1 MSLFEGVI
9 KKSGLDI
16 NRPFRKR
23 FCIICWEKNE
33 MQNKVSLRKSI
44 FPSTRLV
51 QAKKSPSYNSQS
63 SNNCKHL
70 VLIYYKQK
78 EKKAGDYKGKFVLD
92 NSDFREVSE
101 GIRDYRNVICI
112 RLSHLH
118 NEKNGGRDLYLCL
131 KTEEQKNCLLKV
143 LHDNIEIILSEE
155 EYIEDTTEY
164 PTKFIPFDNDNPL
177 LKKLESMRKKLRNQ
191 HENETFYIDA
201 STNEFYFSAQE
212 ITNIFKCYKFIAAK
226 L

>member
-33 MQNKVSLRKSI
+33 MQNNVSLRKSI
-44 FPSTRLV
+44 FPRLV

-164 PTKFIPFDNDNPL
+164 LTKFIPFDNDNP
-177 LKKLESMRKKLRNQ
+177 
-191 HENETFYIDA
+191 ID
-201 STNEFYFSAQE
+201 F
-212 ITNIFKCYKFIAAK
+212 
-226 L
+226 